1 MIIPLQIS
9 VLLNLPSLSEGMVNN
24 EGQLYTIEGIAAG
37 IMMVVTAYIILSST
51 YILTPGDTHINDMQL
66 EQLGNDVLKM
76 MDTRD
81 AYDSNALNIYDA
93 KQSLLESYISSF
105 NPNLITIDPDDPTPG
120 FIQYF
125 KQYSDD
131 PRLQLSANVYYR
143 SGEEV
148 KSKQFLPSPSDNR
161 EHFVTVTRWVYIDPP
176 ADAWLD
182 DPGDDPGPKTVLL
195 EVSLWRD

>member
-1 MIIPLQIS
+1 
-9 VLLNLPSLSEGMVNN
+9 MVNN

-105 NPNLITIDPDDPTPG
+105 NPDDPAPG
-120 FIQYF
+120 FVQYF
-125 KQYSDD
+125 KQYSND
-131 PRLQLSANVYYR
+131 PRLQLSAKVYYR
-143 SGEEV
+143 YGEEV
-148 KSKQFLPSPSDNR
+148 RSKPFLPPPPDNR
-161 EHFVTVTRWVYIDPP
+161 EHFVTVTRWVYINPP
-176 ADAWLD
+176 DGAYE
-182 DPGDDPGPKTVLL
+182 DPGPKTVLL